1 MAEEGRVHSYLA
13 AKMLSMDFGE
23 RVEEADRLWNGTG
36 KKHQENET
44 GECLSEQG
52 KQNLQCWGVSCCVC

>member
-1 MAEEGRVHSYLA
+1 MVTAPCRTHETDMAEEGRVHSYLA

-44 GECLSEQG
+44 GE
-52 KQNLQCWGVSCCVC
+52 